1 MSTFTIT
8 LEDDQGSRNQF
19 TFPMSLSSI
28 DIGRGQACQ
37 VVIPSSGASRKHAL
51 LTYSNGQFNLM
62 DQGTTNGTY
71 VNNTRVAT
79 SVTLAPSDVIEI
91 GGMYLYLSA
100 PPSVWTNPRSSPW
113 GKPSVRERKTSKRK
127 VKPPNNQTVNLSDA
141 DTDRFLAVR
150 SVSADVKVDGPLASL
165 SLVITFHNDLG
176 RTVEGDLVF
185 PLPPMAALRGLVAKI
200 GSRTIVGKIRG
211 RGRAL
216 AEYKRALDAGQSAV
230 LGESEG
236 EDLARLKIAPIEPG
250 EDVEISLSVH
260 QILVPVS
267 DGHRLIV
274 PLTYMPRYV
283 EGTSQTN
290 ATEQAAVDRPRPL
303 TLAARATVDV
313 FIAHPQGKPST
324 IRCASHS
331 VTTKSGDKDTV
342 VSLREAPLDRDL
354 QIEIADRPRG
364 EKPTLWVRHDATNG
378 PDDNGPTTAVAILPP
393 AFADEGPTIAR
404 NVIFLVDRSGSMN
417 GGPMT
422 SAIRAVRGALRS
434 LTPEDRFNI
443 IAFDNELEALALTP
457 LPFDDATLSAA
468 DTFISNI
475 RARGGTEASKAFL
488 AAIAPRL
495 DSRIPVAINQRPPSD
510 QTFRLNVIVFM
521 TDGDVANAA
530 TVLRGVREQ
539 LGDTRVHVLGIGD
552 AVNHAMLAE
561 VADAGGGTYTPVATN
576 EDLEQGLVRL
586 KNAITAPLWTGIRVH
601 VEHDGER
608 KAPKMLEPAGP
619 LDLFAAEPV
628 LVAFRGPMQ
637 AGDKLV
643 LFGQKALGED
653 QRVALELTIP
663 SDARAEGAV
672 TTWALLRN
680 RRLTYRF
687 DPADNDTLEGLGQAF
702 GVVNRQVA
710 LIGVHSDERQSA
722 VSGSV
727 PVVLPQPLNQ
737 SEGVG
742 GQMMMRSAAA
752 PAGGAARSTMA
763 GMPPMPAKKAMPAP
777 PGVRAPSPP
786 ASPLRAPP
794 PPPAMGAPP
803 GFGPPPPAP
812 PGFGPPPPA
821 PGFAG
826 APGFGPPPPAPQGF
840 GPPPPP
846 PGFAGPPGFGP
857 PPVPASPAA
866 FGPPPPAPPGFG
878 APPPGFGAPPVPASP
893 AAFGPPPPP
902 AALYGAPPPMAAPLP
917 RAPEPAPM
925 SITFT
930 DDDAGLRA
938 LMLNQKAD
946 GLFTS
951 DIASTLAAVAAL
963 VGRGHTAREGLFRA
977 ELRRTMMTLRGKV
990 SGLSGN
996 DKTMALLAWA
1006 MLVMPHGDPAPDDL
1020 PSYLATA
1027 LEGISLTDL
1036 SSAQSRIRSALTLL
1050 PSGWDAPPLAGGI
1063 RRSLLS

>member
-8 LEDDQGSRNQF
+8 LEDDQGSRSQF

-79 SVTLAPSDVIEI
+79 SVTLAPNDVIEI
-91 GGMYLYLSA
+91 GGMYLYLNA
-100 PPSVWTNPRSSPW
+100 PPSVWTNPRSGPW

-127 VKPPNNQTVNLSDA
+127 VKPPNNQSVNLSDT

-165 SLVITFHNDLG
+165 SLVITFHNDLE
-176 RTVEGDLVF
+176 RTIEGDLVF

-211 RGRAL
+211 RGRAQ

-250 EDVEISLSVH
+250 EDVEISLSIN
-260 QILVPVS
+260 QTLVPIS

-274 PLTYMPRYV
+274 PLTYMPRYI

-290 ATEQAAVDRPRPL
+290 TTEQAAVDRPRPL
-303 TLAARATVDV
+303 TLEARATVDV
-313 FIAHPQGKPST
+313 HIAHPLGKPST

-342 VSLREAPLDRDL
+342 VSLRGAPLDRDL

-364 EKPTLWVRHDATNG
+364 EKPALWVRHDATNG

-393 AFADEGPTIAR
+393 AFAEEGPTIAR

-488 AAIAPRL
+488 AAIAPKL
-495 DSRIPVAINQRPPSD
+495 ENRIPVAISQQPPPD
-510 QTFRLNVIVFM
+510 QTYRLKVIVFM

-530 TVLRGVREQ
+530 TVLRGVREK

-552 AVNHAMLAE
+552 AVHHAMLAE

-586 KNAITAPLWTGIRVH
+586 KNAITAPLWTGIRVL
-601 VEHDGER
+601 VERDGER

-643 LFGQKALGED
+643 LLGQKAEGED
-653 QRVALELTIP
+653 QRVALELAIP
-663 SDARAEGAV
+663 PDARAEGAA

-687 DPADNDTLEGLGQAF
+687 DPADDDTLEGLGQAF

-742 GQMMMRSAAA
+742 GQPMMMRSAAA
-752 PAGGAARSTMA
+752 PAGGAVRSTMA
-763 GMPPMPAKKAMPAP
+763 GMPPMPAKKPMPAP
-777 PGVRAPSPP
+777 PGVRSPAPP
-786 ASPLRAPP
+786 AAARYAPP
-794 PPPAMGAPP
+794 PPAPGFGPPPPPPGFAGPP

-812 PGFGPPPPA
+812 Q
-821 PGFAG
+821 
-826 APGFGPPPPAPQGF
+826 GFGPPPPAPQGFGPPPAFGAAPPPPAGF

-866 FGPPPPAPPGFG
+866 FA
-878 APPPGFGAPPVPASP
+878 
-893 AAFGPPPPP
+893 GPPPPP
-902 AALYGAPPPMAAPLP
+902 AALYGAPPPMAAPLA
-917 RAPEPAPM
+917 RAPEPAPQ
-925 SITFT
+925 SVTFT

-1027 LEGISLTDL
+1027 LEGISLADL
-1036 SSAQSRIRSALTLL
+1036 SAAQGRIRSALTLL
-1050 PSGWDAPPLAGGI
+1050 PSGWDTPPLAGGI
-1063 RRSLLS
+1063 KRSLLS

>member
-8 LEDDQGSRNQF
+8 LEDDQGSRSQF

-79 SVTLAPSDVIEI
+79 SVTLAPNDVIEI
-91 GGMYLYLSA
+91 GGMYLYLNA
-100 PPSVWTNPRSSPW
+100 PPSVWTNPRSGPW

-127 VKPPNNQTVNLSDA
+127 VKPPNNQSVNLSDT

-165 SLVITFHNDLG
+165 SLVITFHNDLE
-176 RTVEGDLVF
+176 RTIEGDLVF

-200 GSRTIVGKIRG
+200 GSRTIAGKIRG
-211 RGRAL
+211 RGRAQ

-250 EDVEISLSVH
+250 EDVEISLSIN
-260 QILVPVS
+260 QTLVPIS

-290 ATEQAAVDRPRPL
+290 TTEQAAVDRPRPL
-303 TLAARATVDV
+303 TLEARATVDV
-313 FIAHPQGKPST
+313 HIAHPLGKPST

-342 VSLREAPLDRDL
+342 VSLRGAPLDRDL

-364 EKPTLWVRHDATNG
+364 EKPALWVRHDATNG

-488 AAIAPRL
+488 AAIAPKL
-495 DSRIPVAINQRPPSD
+495 ENRIPVAISQQPPPD
-510 QTFRLNVIVFM
+510 QTYRLKVIVFM

-530 TVLRGVREQ
+530 TVLRGVREK

-552 AVNHAMLAE
+552 AVHHAMLAE

-586 KNAITAPLWTGIRVH
+586 KNAITAPLWTGIRVL
-601 VEHDGER
+601 VERDGER

-643 LFGQKALGED
+643 LLGQKAEGED
-653 QRVALELTIP
+653 QRVALELAIP
-663 SDARAEGAV
+663 PDARAEGAA

-687 DPADNDTLEGLGQAF
+687 DPADDDTLEGLGQAF

-742 GQMMMRSAAA
+742 GQPMMMRSAAA
-752 PAGGAARSTMA
+752 PAGGAVRSTMA
-763 GMPPMPAKKAMPAP
+763 GMPPMPAKKPMPAP
-777 PGVRAPSPP
+777 PGVRSPAPP
-786 ASPLRAPP
+786 AAARYAPP
-794 PPPAMGAPP
+794 PPAPGFGPPPPPPGFAGPP

-812 PGFGPPPPA
+812 Q
-821 PGFAG
+821 
-826 APGFGPPPPAPQGF
+826 GFGPPPPAPQGFGPPPAFGAAPPPPAGF

-866 FGPPPPAPPGFG
+866 FA
-878 APPPGFGAPPVPASP
+878 
-893 AAFGPPPPP
+893 GPPPPP
-902 AALYGAPPPMAAPLP
+902 AALYGAPPPMAAPLA
-917 RAPEPAPM
+917 RAPEPAPQ
-925 SITFT
+925 SVTFT

-1027 LEGISLTDL
+1027 LEGISLADL
-1036 SSAQSRIRSALTLL
+1036 SAAQGRIRSALTLL
-1050 PSGWDAPPLAGGI
+1050 PSGWDTPPLAGGI
-1063 RRSLLS
+1063 KRSLLS

>member
-8 LEDDQGSRNQF
+8 LEDDQGSRSQF

-79 SVTLAPSDVIEI
+79 SVTLAPNDVIEI
-91 GGMYLYLSA
+91 GGMYLYLNA
-100 PPSVWTNPRSSPW
+100 PPSVWTNPRSGPW

-127 VKPPNNQTVNLSDA
+127 VKPPNNQSVNLSDT

-165 SLVITFHNDLG
+165 SLVITFHNDLE
-176 RTVEGDLVF
+176 RTIEGDLVF

-200 GSRTIVGKIRG
+200 GSRTIAGKIRG
-211 RGRAL
+211 RGRAQ

-250 EDVEISLSVH
+250 EDVEISLSIN
-260 QILVPVS
+260 QTLVPIS

-290 ATEQAAVDRPRPL
+290 TTEQAAVDRPRPL
-303 TLAARATVDV
+303 TLEARATVDV
-313 FIAHPQGKPST
+313 HIAHPLGKPST

-342 VSLREAPLDRDL
+342 VSLRGAPLDRDL

-364 EKPTLWVRHDATNG
+364 EKPALWVRHDATNG

-488 AAIAPRL
+488 AAIAPKL
-495 DSRIPVAINQRPPSD
+495 ESRIPVAISQQPPPD
-510 QTFRLNVIVFM
+510 QTYRLKVIVFM

-530 TVLRGVREQ
+530 TVLRGVREK

-552 AVNHAMLAE
+552 AVHHAMLAE

-586 KNAITAPLWTGIRVH
+586 KNAITAPLWTGIRVL
-601 VEHDGER
+601 VERDGER

-643 LFGQKALGED
+643 LLGQKAEGED
-653 QRVALELTIP
+653 QRVALELAIP
-663 SDARAEGAV
+663 PDARAEGAA

-687 DPADNDTLEGLGQAF
+687 DPADDDTLEGLGQAF

-742 GQMMMRSAAA
+742 GQPMMMRSAAA
-752 PAGGAARSTMA
+752 PAGGAVRSTMA
-763 GMPPMPAKKAMPAP
+763 GMPPMPAKKPMPAP
-777 PGVRAPSPP
+777 PGVRSPAPP
-786 ASPLRAPP
+786 AAARYAPP
-794 PPPAMGAPP
+794 PPAP

-821 PGFAG
+821 PQ
-826 APGFGPPPPAPQGF
+826 GFGPPPPAPQGFGPPPAFGAAPPPPAGF

-866 FGPPPPAPPGFG
+866 FA
-878 APPPGFGAPPVPASP
+878 
-893 AAFGPPPPP
+893 GPPPPP
-902 AALYGAPPPMAAPLP
+902 AALYGAPPPMAAPLA
-917 RAPEPAPM
+917 RAPEPAPQ
-925 SITFT
+925 SVTFT

-1027 LEGISLTDL
+1027 LEGISLADL
-1036 SSAQSRIRSALTLL
+1036 SAAQGRIRSALTLL
-1050 PSGWDAPPLAGGI
+1050 PSGWDTPPLAGGI
-1063 RRSLLS
+1063 KRSLLS